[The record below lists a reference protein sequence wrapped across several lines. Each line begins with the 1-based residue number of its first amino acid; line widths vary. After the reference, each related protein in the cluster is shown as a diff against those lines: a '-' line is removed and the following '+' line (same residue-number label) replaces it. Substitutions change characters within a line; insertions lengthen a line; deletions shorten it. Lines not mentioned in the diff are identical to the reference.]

1 MATINKF
8 EDIESWQLARELSKG
23 IYNSTCLGPF
33 TKDFELKNQIN
44 ASSGSVMDNIAEGYG
59 RGGKN
64 EFINF
69 LGIASGSLNETK
81 SQLYRALDRN
91 YISSGD
97 FERLYTLAEQTGNK
111 LGRFITY
118 LNSTEH
124 KGARF
129 KDRI

>member
-1 MATINKF
+1 
-8 EDIESWQLARELSKG
+8 
-23 IYNSTCLGPF
+23 
-33 TKDFELKNQIN
+33 
-44 ASSGSVMDNIAEGYG
+44 MDNIAEGYG